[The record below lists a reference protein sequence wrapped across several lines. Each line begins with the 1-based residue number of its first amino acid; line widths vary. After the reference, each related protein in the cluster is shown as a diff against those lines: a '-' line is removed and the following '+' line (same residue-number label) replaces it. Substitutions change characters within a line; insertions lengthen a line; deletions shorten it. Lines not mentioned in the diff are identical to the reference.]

1 MSTWEIILQL
11 LVTGLANGL
20 IIALI
25 ALGYTMVYGIV
36 ELINFAH
43 GDVMMLG
50 CFLALTIVGL
60 LGGEAAT
67 PWLAI
72 GLMLLLV
79 PLGGREVGPAEAVG
93 AVQGGAVGLVLD
105 RQRRGGAGPL
115 GRVELVDEDVDVL
128 AGAVGGDVAGA
139 GDQADDVE
147 VGVVEGEGDGEGGID
162 PGVGDEDHFPWHGA
176 PSLAR

>member
-11 LVTGLANGL
+11 LITGLANGL

-50 CFLALTIVGL
+50 CFLALTLVGL
-60 LGGEAAT
+60 LGGEAAM

-79 PLGGREVGPAEAVG
+79 PLFCATARIAVP
-93 AVQGGAVGLVLD
+93 
-105 RQRRGGAGPL
+105 RRVRLTNHVSTIISGTVINATISS
-115 GRVELVDEDVDVL
+115 RYVSCT
-128 AGAVGGDVAGA
+128 
-139 GDQADDVE
+139 AD
-147 VGVVEGEGDGEGGID
+147 GS
-162 PGVGDEDHFPWHGA
+162 
-176 PSLAR
+176 PSRL